1 MFTAKYT
8 DIFNADIDNAANIAH
23 ALRDAVIDELLF
35 NLETGYTAPQIASV
49 LILANY
55 IAYGDEADAVNYM
68 HSLHDEVQCLIC
80 EIVSD
85 AGIALPDAYFANFI

>member
-55 IAYGDEADAVNYM
+55 IAYGDE
-68 HSLHDEVQCLIC
+68 
-80 EIVSD
+80 
-85 AGIALPDAYFANFI
+85 G

>member
-8 DIFNADIDNAANIAH
+8 DIFNADIDSNDNIVN

-68 HSLHDEVQCLIC
+68 HSLNDEVQCFIC

-85 AGIALPDAYFANFI
+85 AGIALPDAYFANFA

>member
-1 MFTAKYT
+1 MLAIT
-8 DIFNADIDNAANIAH
+8 DTMINDDIDSAANIAH

-68 HSLHDEVQCLIC
+68 HSLNDEVQCFIC

-85 AGIALPDAYFANFI
+85 AGIALPDAYFANFA